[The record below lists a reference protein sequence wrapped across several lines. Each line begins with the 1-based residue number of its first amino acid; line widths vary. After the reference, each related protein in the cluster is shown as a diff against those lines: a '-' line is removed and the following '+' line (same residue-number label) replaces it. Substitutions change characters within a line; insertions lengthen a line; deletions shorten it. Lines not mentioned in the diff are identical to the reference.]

1 MAGLSAVLTWRESRV
16 FRFIVSHIEDYGY
29 APTMREIGDE
39 VGLSSTSSVSYVL
52 ARLEM
57 KGYITRLWGRQAMM
71 IDPVHSGRV
80 TVSRDDLAAL
90 LKLVGSETDAAGPVA
105 RLMDAAHL

>member
-1 MAGLSAVLTWRESRV
+1 MAEVSTVLTWREGRV
-16 FRFIVSHIEDYGY
+16 FRFIVRHIDDYGY
-29 APTMREIGDE
+29 APTIREIGDE

-52 ARLEM
+52 SRLVD
-57 KGYITRLWGRQAMM
+57 KGYITRLWGRQSIM

-80 TVSRDDLAAL
+80 MVNRDDLAAL
-90 LKLVGSETDAAGPVA
+90 IKLVGSETDAAGPVA